1 MSALLSLMSS
11 SELSPLQRAFNSFL
25 LSMPSHQLE
34 ELVEYLQA
42 RENHQSKSHVG
53 RGNQTPIKYPTPDDT
68 ASEGTALSARRGS
81 VASTNNASKSSAA
94 RRRNRD
100 KPLRPLNSFIAFR
113 SKSKI
118 PHQPADDKQ
127 LTLVRLLLDH
137 VSRPYS
143 ESQVWNPSLP
153 VAERPF
159 QGQMGYPCQSLL

>member
-1 MSALLSLMSS
+1 MSALMSLLSS

-42 RENHQSKSHVG
+42 RENHQPKSHVG
-53 RGNQTPIKYPTPDDT
+53 RGSQTQIGHPTPDHV
-68 ASEGTALSARRGS
+68 ASGGTALDSRRGP

-94 RRRNRD
+94 RRRGRD

-118 PHQPADDKQ
+118 PI
-127 LTLVRLLLDH
+127 DH
-137 VSRPYS
+137 LIIS
-143 ESQVWNPSLP
+143 N
-153 VAERPF
+153 
-159 QGQMGYPCQSLL
+159 